1 VIERAKEVLEK
12 LEKYELAVFADD
24 GKKGFAM
31 AAGRQA
37 ASQISLFAMANEAA
51 IDELRS
57 APIESLS
64 PEESRDLLLSIKS
77 KLI

>member
-1 VIERAKEVLEK
+1 
-12 LEKYELAVFADD
+12 
-24 GKKGFAM
+24 
-31 AAGRQA
+31 
-37 ASQISLFAMANEAA
+37 MANEAA

-64 PEESRDLLLSIKS
+64 PEESRDLLLLIKS